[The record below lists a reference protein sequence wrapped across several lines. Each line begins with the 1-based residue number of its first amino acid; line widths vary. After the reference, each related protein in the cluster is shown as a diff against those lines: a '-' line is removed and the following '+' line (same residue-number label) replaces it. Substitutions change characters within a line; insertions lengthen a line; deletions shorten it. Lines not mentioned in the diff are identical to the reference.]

1 MIESEGNNLKLTER
15 QLNDLKRISE
25 LRVKLFG
32 VPGESVADPENVEFL
47 LDNAISSYL
56 GQLEIFEVTIE
67 IEQYNSMCG

>member
-1 MIESEGNNLKLTER
+1 MIESEGNILKLTER

-32 VPGESVADPENVEFL
+32 VPDECVADPENVEFL
-47 LDNAISSYL
+47 LDNAINSYL

-67 IEQYNSMCG
+67 IEQYNSMCE

>member
-1 MIESEGNNLKLTER
+1 MKLTKR

-32 VPGESVADPENVEFL
+32 VPVENVADPENIKFL
-47 LDNAISSYL
+47 LDNAINSYL

-67 IEQYNSMCG
+67 CEQYNSMCE

>member
-32 VPGESVADPENVEFL
+32 VPDESVADPENVEFL
-47 LDNAISSYL
+47 LDNAINSYL

-67 IEQYNSMCG
+67 IEQYNSMCE